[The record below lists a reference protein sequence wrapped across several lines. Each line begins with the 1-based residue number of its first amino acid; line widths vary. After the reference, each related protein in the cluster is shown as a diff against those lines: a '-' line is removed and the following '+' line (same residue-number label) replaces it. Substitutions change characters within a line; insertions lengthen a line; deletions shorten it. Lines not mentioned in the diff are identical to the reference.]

1 MHATGAHDQGSDIS
15 GSGSSK
21 RPRLMASSS
30 GSGSESEHGW
40 WRILCNR
47 PLNMK
52 NIVAV
57 GFDMDYTL
65 AQYVRETYES
75 LAYQLTVE
83 KLVENLQYPP
93 EVGPVNLVVLFVS
106 LFTVFFFFFF
116 F

>member
-1 MHATGAHDQGSDIS
+1 
-15 GSGSSK
+15 
-21 RPRLMASSS
+21 
-30 GSGSESEHGW
+30 
-40 WRILCNR
+40 
-47 PLNMK
+47 MK

-116 F
+116 FLLMFVSMVIEVVRSSAYH